1 MTNGFYVYGLTRA
14 GEDLDLG
21 PIGLEHGGK
30 PARVFT
36 MRVDAI
42 AAVVSELELAGD
54 GDASS
59 QGRLRPTRANMLP
72 YHTVLSEVMKTT
84 TIVPMK
90 FGHAAASEEA
100 VRNGVVKE
108 RSRIDELLD
117 RVDGRVQMGLQVR
130 WGVDNFFEQFVAMD
144 AELRELRDEILA
156 AGDSPSFEEQFALGK
171 MFAERMAVHRDEQ
184 ERRIVEGLGPCFR
197 EHRELAPRSEEMVA
211 DLAFLVDRDGVAA
224 FTERLQRTAEG
235 FPDEYVFACRGPLAP
250 FDFVGPAA

>member
-130 WGVDNFFEQFVAMD
+130 WGVDNFFEQFVA
-144 AELRELRDEILA
+144 
-156 AGDSPSFEEQFALGK
+156 
-171 MFAERMAVHRDEQ
+171 ERMAVHRDEQ